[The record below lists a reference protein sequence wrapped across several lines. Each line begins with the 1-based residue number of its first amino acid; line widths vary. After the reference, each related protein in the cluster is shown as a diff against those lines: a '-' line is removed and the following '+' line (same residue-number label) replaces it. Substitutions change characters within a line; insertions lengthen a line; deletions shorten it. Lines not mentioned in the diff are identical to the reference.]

1 MPKQTKR
8 PTLKLKD
15 LAPKSGEAEDIKGC
29 SSPRDTA
36 TGQAKRV

>member
-1 MPKQTKR
+1 MPKQTTK
-8 PTLKLKD
+8 TMLKVKD
-15 LAPKSGEAEDIKGC
+15 LAPKSGEAKDIKGG